1 MLGCRHR
8 LDHKVERLK
17 RGTAR
22 FIVATQVMA
31 RPVEVQVG
39 GGKVAFH

>member
-1 MLGCRHR
+1 MLGRSHR
-8 LDHKVERLK
+8 VDHKVECLK
-17 RGTAR
+17 RRAAC
-22 FIVATQVMA
+22 FIIATQVMA